1 MKIGIL
7 AFRSRDPE
15 PAIEDLKLVKAAQ
28 GLGHEALLIPAWE
41 CSVHYGESE
50 KVLWKG
56 ASFPSLDLL
65 IPRAR
70 IIDDVELQLH
80 LLEVLEKSFP
90 VLNKAASIAVAKN
103 KIKTLELLSTAG
115 LRVPKSVVFEGAD
128 GFEVCSLPFDY
139 PLVLKPPYG
148 TFGEGIRLAS
158 SFEEARDYLTE
169 CFKENLWSHFVAQEF
184 VSEAGGKDLRV
195 FVVGN
200 EVLAAMERKAQPG
213 EFRANVELGA
223 SVHAVQ
229 ILDEVAR
236 LAILAVKALKLD
248 YAGVDILQSK
258 RGPLVLEVNANP
270 GFKALE
276 QVSGVNIAERL
287 IQFAVQVSR

>member
-28 GLGHEALLIPAWE
+28 DLGHEALLIPAWE

-56 ASFPSLDLL
+56 TSFPTLDLL

-80 LLEVLEKSFP
+80 LLKVLERSFP
-90 VLNKAASIAVAKN
+90 VLNESASIVAAKN
-103 KIKTLELLSTAG
+103 KIKTLELLSAAG
-115 LRVPKSVVFEGAD
+115 LAIPKSVVLEGAE
-128 GFEVCSLPFDY
+128 GLEACALPFDY

-148 TFGEGIRLAS
+148 TFGEGIRLVS
-158 SFEEARDYLTE
+158 SFEEAHVYLTE
-169 CFKENLWSHFVAQEF
+169 CFKKNLWSHFIAQEF
-184 VSEAGGKDLRV
+184 ISEAAGKDLRV
-195 FVVGN
+195 FVMGDQ
-200 EVLAAMERKAQPG
+200 VLAAMERKAQPG

-223 SVHAVQ
+223 SVHTVQ
-229 ILDEVAR
+229 ISDEVAR
-236 LAILAVKALKLD
+236 LATLAVKALKLD
-248 YAGVDILQSK
+248 YAGVDIIESK

-270 GFKALE
+270 GFKSLE
-276 QVSGVNIAERL
+276 QVSGVDVAEAL
-287 IQFAVQVSR
+287 IQFAVRRSR

>member
-28 GLGHEALLIPAWE
+28 DLGHEALLIPAWE

-56 ASFPSLDLL
+56 ASFPTLDLL

-70 IIDDVELQLH
+70 FIEYSELHLH
-80 LLEVLEKSFP
+80 LLEVLERSFFT
-90 VLNKAASIAVAKN
+90 LNKAASIAAAKN
-103 KIKTLELLSTAG
+103 KIKTLERLSVAG
-115 LRVPKSVVFEGAD
+115 LPIPKSMVIDGAS
-128 GFEVCSLPFDY
+128 GLEELSFPFTLPV
-139 PLVLKPPYG
+139 VLKPPYG
-148 TFGEGIRLAS
+148 TFGEGICLAAS
-158 SFEEARDYLTE
+158 LDEIREYSTSRFII
-169 CFKENLWSHFVAQEF
+169 QEF
-184 VSEAGGKDLRV
+184 IAEAEGKDLRV
-195 FVVGN
+195 FVVGD
-200 EVLAAMERKAQPG
+200 EVIAAMERKAQPG

-229 ILDEVAR
+229 ISDEVAR

-248 YAGVDILQSK
+248 YAGVDIIESK

-270 GFKALE
+270 GFKSLE
-276 QVSGVNIAERL
+276 KVSSLNIAETL
-287 IQFAVQVSR
+287 IQFAVRRSR